1 MPRPWLQ
8 KTHAE
13 TIRRRGS
20 AARNSRAFETLSG
33 PAQGELGQEGLQS
46 KKTGG
51 VTVPGTHAGT
61 QIADDVL
68 TGLPPDDVIFGRSA
82 AMRPVRDRVERVAQA
97 NIPVLIREKAGRGRK
112 SLQN

>member
-1 MPRPWLQ
+1 M
-8 KTHAE
+8 
-13 TIRRRGS
+13 
-20 AARNSRAFETLSG
+20 
-33 PAQGELGQEGLQS
+33 
-46 KKTGG
+46 
-51 VTVPGTHAGT
+51 PGTHAGT